1 MKKDKEKV
9 IDEVWTED
17 HVRSFLQFRA
27 HDGSDTDFHMLL
39 KAYQSMRASDFELF
53 VQFFVG
59 EGRNLDATG
68 RDDLQRAADR
78 QRASPRE
85 RIRGNPPQRRRQ
97 RLNPS
102 TGRAAPGLC

>member
-17 HVRSFLQFRA
+17 HVRSFLQVRA

-53 VQFFVG
+53 LQFFIG
-59 EGRNLDATG
+59 DGRNINATG
-68 RDDLQRAADR
+68 RDGRSVLQIVNEHRHGTEYAEILRGAG
-78 QRASPRE
+78 AS
-85 RIRGNPPQRRRQ
+85 
-97 RLNPS
+97 
-102 TGRAAPGLC
+102 A

>member
-17 HVRSFLQFRA
+17 HVRSFLQVRA

-53 VQFFVG
+53 VQFFLG
-59 EGRNLDATG
+59 DGRNLDATG
-68 RDDLQRAADR
+68 RDGRSVLQIVEEHRHGAEYAEILR
-78 QRASPRE
+78 SA
-85 RIRGNPPQRRRQ
+85 GA
-97 RLNPS
+97 
-102 TGRAAPGLC
+102 GA

>member
-53 VQFFVG
+53 VQFFLG
-59 EGRNLDATG
+59 DGRNLNATG
-68 RDDLQRAADR
+68 RDGRSVLQIVAEHRHGAEYADILR
-78 QRASPRE
+78 SA
-85 RIRGNPPQRRRQ
+85 GAN
-97 RLNPS
+97 
-102 TGRAAPGLC
+102 A

>member
-17 HVRSFLQFRA
+17 HVRSFLQVRA

-53 VQFFVG
+53 VQFFIG
-59 EGRNLDATG
+59 DGRNINATG
-68 RDDLQRAADR
+68 RDGRCVLQIVNEHRHGAEYAAILLGAG
-78 QRASPRE
+78 AS
-85 RIRGNPPQRRRQ
+85 
-97 RLNPS
+97 
-102 TGRAAPGLC
+102 A

>member
-17 HVRSFLQFRA
+17 HVRSFLKVRA

-53 VQFFVG
+53 VQFFVDD
-59 EGRNLDATG
+59 GRNLDATG
-68 RDDLQRAADR
+68 RDGRNVLQIVNEHRHGAEYAEIL
-78 QRASPRE
+78 QGAGAS
-85 RIRGNPPQRRRQ
+85 
-97 RLNPS
+97 
-102 TGRAAPGLC
+102 A

>member
-27 HDGSDTDFHMLL
+27 HDGSDTDFHILL

-53 VQFFVG
+53 LQFFLG
-59 EGRNLDATG
+59 DGRNINATG
-68 RDDLQRAADR
+68 RDGRSVLQIVNEHRHGAEYAEILRDAG
-78 QRASPRE
+78 AS
-85 RIRGNPPQRRRQ
+85 
-97 RLNPS
+97 
-102 TGRAAPGLC
+102 A